1 MRLCRH
7 CLLLGLHKKILNAV
21 AEGKGSSNFISFAM
35 PYKWRDYADKVV
47 SMVLPPHAGANCVI
61 CVNDPYDAGFSTKDD
76 ERDMQA
82 QGMIHEQNVYM
93 KLEDPFPSATATIPN
108 MKVTAEGVQH
118 LLK

>member
-1 MRLCRH
+1 
-7 CLLLGLHKKILNAV
+7 
-21 AEGKGSSNFISFAM
+21 M

-47 SMVLPPHAGANCVI
+47 SMVLSPHASEKCVI

-82 QGMIHEQNVYM
+82 QGMIHEPNVYM
-93 KLEDPFPSATATIPN
+93 KLEDPFPSATATIQN
-108 MKVTAEGVQH
+108 IKVTAAGVQQ

>member
-7 CLLLGLHKKILNAV
+7 CLSLGLHKKILNAV
-21 AEGKGSSNFISFAM
+21 AEGKGSSNFISFAT
-35 PYKWRDYADKVV
+35 PYKWRDYADDVL

-61 CVNDPYDAGFSTKDD
+61 CVNDPYDAFFSTKDD
-76 ERDMQA
+76 EINMQA
-82 QGMIHEQNVYM
+82 QGMIHELNVYI

-108 MKVTAEGVQH
+108 IKVTAEGVQH

>member
-1 MRLCRH
+1 
-7 CLLLGLHKKILNAV
+7 
-21 AEGKGSSNFISFAM
+21 M

-47 SMVLPPHAGANCVI
+47 SMVLPPHAETNCVI

-82 QGMIHEQNVYM
+82 QGMIHEQNVYK
-93 KLEDPFPSATATIPN
+93 KLEDPFPSATATILN